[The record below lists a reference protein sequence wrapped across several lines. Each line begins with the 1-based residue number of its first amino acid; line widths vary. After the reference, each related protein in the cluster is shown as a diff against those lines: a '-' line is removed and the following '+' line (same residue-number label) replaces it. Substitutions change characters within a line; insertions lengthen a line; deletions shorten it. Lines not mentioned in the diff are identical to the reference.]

1 MGQPVERDALAMV
14 ERGAVPPF
22 AVDHGIYYL
31 EDRAAATGAVER
43 IAMSSVVDRA
53 RSALQAE
60 GGQLMG
66 MFKSTLTFTITYS
79 IVAEIVK
86 TRVEIVGLLLP
97 TALIAVMA
105 TLMAQSH
112 LAEIAKRADNSQVE
126 TMARAAASAVSS
138 LSQVAVQFTSNLVAL
153 GLSEVI
159 SNSRDTA
166 WVLWFVLVAI
176 GMLYAAAEV
185 LNGAPLKSQ

>member
-1 MGQPVERDALAMV
+1 
-14 ERGAVPPF
+14 
-22 AVDHGIYYL
+22 
-31 EDRAAATGAVER
+31 
-43 IAMSSVVDRA
+43 MS
-53 RSALQAE
+53 
-60 GGQLMG
+60 
-66 MFKSTLTFTITYS
+66 MFKNTLTFTITYS
-79 IVAEIVK
+79 IVAAIVE

-105 TLMAQSH
+105 ALMAQTH
-112 LAEIAKRADNSQVE
+112 LTEIAERNADSPSVS
-126 TMARAAASAVSS
+126 TMARAASSAVSS

-185 LNGAPLKSQ
+185 LNGHAKTE

>member
-1 MGQPVERDALAMV
+1 VGQPLKRDPLPAVELRLVDTF
-14 ERGAVPPF
+14 GA
-22 AVDHGIYYL
+22 AHGIY
-31 EDRAAATGAVER
+31 
-43 IAMSSVVDRA
+43 
-53 RSALQAE
+53 
-60 GGQLMG
+60 
-66 MFKSTLTFTITYS
+66 FTITYS
-79 IVAEIVK
+79 IVAAIVE

-105 TLMAQSH
+105 ALMAQSH
-112 LAEIAKRADNSQVE
+112 LAEIAKNADNPQIE

-138 LSQVAVQFTSNLVAL
+138 ISQVAVQFTSNLVAM

-159 SNSRDTA
+159 ANSRDTA

-185 LNGAPLKSQ
+185 LNGPSGS

>member
-1 MGQPVERDALAMV
+1 MSAVVE
-14 ERGAVPPF
+14 
-22 AVDHGIYYL
+22 
-31 EDRAAATGAVER
+31 
-43 IAMSSVVDRA
+43 RA
-53 RSALQAE
+53 RSALRSE
-60 GGQLMG
+60 GQQLMG

-79 IVAEIVK
+79 IVAAIVE

-97 TALIAVMA
+97 TALIAVMSA
-105 TLMAQSH
+105 LMAQSH
-112 LAEIAKRADNSQVE
+112 LREISENADNPQIK

-159 SNSRDTA
+159 ANSRDTA

-176 GMLYAAAEV
+176 GMLYAAAEA
-185 LNGAPLKSQ
+185 LGGSE

>member
-1 MGQPVERDALAMV
+1 MSA
-14 ERGAVPPF
+14 
-22 AVDHGIYYL
+22 
-31 EDRAAATGAVER
+31 AVER
-43 IAMSSVVDRA
+43 ARA
-53 RSALQAE
+53 ALRDE
-60 GGQLMG
+60 GGQLMN

-79 IVAEIVK
+79 IVAAIVE

-105 TLMAQSH
+105 ALMAQSH
-112 LAEIAKRADNSQVE
+112 LAEIAQRNADNPTVE

-159 SNSRDTA
+159 ANSRDTA

-185 LNGAPLKSQ
+185 LKGSTKQQ

>member
-1 MGQPVERDALAMV
+1 MSS
-14 ERGAVPPF
+14 
-22 AVDHGIYYL
+22 
-31 EDRAAATGAVER
+31 AVE
-43 IAMSSVVDRA
+43 RA
-53 RSALQAE
+53 RSALQSE
-60 GGQLMG
+60 GQQLMG

-79 IVAEIVK
+79 IVAAIVE
-86 TRVEIVGLLLP
+86 TRVEVVGLLLP

-105 TLMAQSH
+105 ALMAQSH
-112 LAEIAKRADNSQVE
+112 LREISEKADNPQVE

-159 SNSRDTA
+159 ANSRDTG

-176 GMLYAAAEV
+176 GMLYAAAEA
-185 LNGAPLKSQ
+185 LGGQSN

>member
-1 MGQPVERDALAMV
+1 
-14 ERGAVPPF
+14 
-22 AVDHGIYYL
+22 
-31 EDRAAATGAVER
+31 
-43 IAMSSVVDRA
+43 MSSVVDRA

-159 SNSRDTA
+159 TNSRDTA

-185 LNGAPLKSQ
+185 LNGAPLKTQ